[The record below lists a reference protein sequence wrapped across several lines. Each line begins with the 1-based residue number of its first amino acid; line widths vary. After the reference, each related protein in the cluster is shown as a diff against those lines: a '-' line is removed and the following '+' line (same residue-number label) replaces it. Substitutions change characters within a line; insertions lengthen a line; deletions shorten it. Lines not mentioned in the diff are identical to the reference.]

1 MKKQRSSSKKP
12 KKMPK
17 KMKHPQDSHRWLDPY
32 EVWKRVMRVEIPK
45 AAWEEIQRSH
55 FTYWYMPRS

>member
-1 MKKQRSSSKKP
+1 
-12 KKMPK
+12 
-17 KMKHPQDSHRWLDPY
+17 MKHPQDSHRYLDPY

-55 FTYWYMPRS
+55 FTYWYMPHEAPRHVSAPRHGE